1 MSIHIHE
8 TAIVSDKA
16 IIADNVKIGPFCI
29 IGPQVSIGAG
39 TVLESHVTLDGDTT
53 IGENNYIY
61 SFVSIGKMP
70 QDIDYLNEHTKI
82 TIGNNNKI
90 REFVTIHRG
99 TEDKFET
106 KIENNCLI
114 MAYVHIGN
122 DCTIESNCILG
133 NNVTLTGHVYVET
146 NAIISALTPVYENVR
161 IGCHAM
167 VGGASYVFQD
177 ILPFTLAE
185 GVKANSAF
193 INMVGLRRRGFSEDE
208 IRNLKEAY
216 KIIFKRGNKLEEA
229 IRQMQEKF
237 PDDKNIKHMIQFI
250 RESKRGI
257 AR

>member
-1 MSIHIHE
+1 MNIHIHE

-16 IIADNVKIGPFCI
+16 IIADDVKIGPFCI

-122 DCTIESNCILG
+122 DCTIESNDVEFK
-133 NNVTLTGHVYVET
+133 NSPQTGDNSVS
-146 NAIISALTPVYENVR
+146 NM
-161 IGCHAM
+161 G
-167 VGGASYVFQD
+167 D
-177 ILPFTLAE
+177 AE
-185 GVKANSAF
+185 YLKKIEEEEAKANDK
-193 INMVGLRRRGFSEDE
+193 LE
-208 IRNLKEAY
+208 KEAS
-216 KIIFKRGNKLEEA
+216 EED
-229 IRQMQEKF
+229 QTEEE
-237 PDDKNIKHMIQFI
+237 D
-250 RESKRGI
+250 
-257 AR
+257 